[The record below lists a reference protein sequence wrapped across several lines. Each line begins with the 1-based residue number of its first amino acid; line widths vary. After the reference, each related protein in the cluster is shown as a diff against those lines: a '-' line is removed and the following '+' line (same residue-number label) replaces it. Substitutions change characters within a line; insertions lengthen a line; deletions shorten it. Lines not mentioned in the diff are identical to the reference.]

1 MKIVLLGYMASGKSV
16 VGKELA
22 KQLNYEF
29 IDLDVYIELKEQ
41 KSVSTI
47 FSQSGE
53 IYFRNKE
60 TEYLKE
66 IFSKKENFILSLGGG
81 TPCYGQNMEIVLKN
95 SQSFYLQ
102 TSLNTLHAR
111 LLNEKLNRPLV
122 ASIEPSK
129 LREFIAK
136 HIFERSF
143 FYDKANH
150 IVSTNEQTVQQV
162 VDSIN
167 RCLI

>member
-22 KQLNYEF
+22 KQFNYEF
-29 IDLDVYIELKEQ
+29 IDHDAYIELKEE

-47 FSQSGE
+47 FSQRGE
-53 IYFRNKE
+53 IYFRKKE

-66 IFSKKENFILSLGGG
+66 IFSEKESFILSLGGG
-81 TPCYGQNMEIVLKN
+81 TPCYGLNMELVLKN
-95 SQSFYLQ
+95 SQSFYLR
-102 TSLNTLHAR
+102 TSLNTLHSR
-111 LLNEKLNRPLV
+111 LLKEKLSRPLV

-129 LREFIAK
+129 LKEFIAK
-136 HIFERSF
+136 HIFERSI

-150 IVSTNEQTVQQV
+150 IVATDEQTVQQV
-162 VDSIN
+162 IESIKTY
-167 RCLI
+167 LI

>member
-16 VGKELA
+16 VGKVLA

-29 IDLDVYIELKEQ
+29 IDLDAYIELKEE
-41 KSVSTI
+41 KSISII
-47 FSQSGE
+47 FSQKGE
-53 IYFRNKE
+53 IYFRRKE

-66 IFSKKENFILSLGGG
+66 IFSEKENFILSLGGG
-81 TPCYGQNMEIVLKN
+81 TPCYGLNMEIVLKN

-102 TSLNTLHAR
+102 TSLNTLYSR
-111 LLNEKLNRPLV
+111 LLKEKLNRPLV
-122 ASIEPSK
+122 ASIEPLK
-129 LREFIAK
+129 LKEFIAK
-136 HIFERSF
+136 HIFERTA

-150 IVSTNEQTVQQV
+150 IVSTDEQTIQQV

-167 RCLI
+167 IYLI